1 MNMTD
6 GGIFLCRYLFFVHAS
21 GALGDYIAWTGFD
34 LKIQLADN
42 PEAEKLNSTQ
52 KTDYTGH
59 RSPAGDRSAGKIS
72 DKRPDY
78 SGKTEQSHGDS
89 KSGYQTKRLC

>member
-34 LKIQLADN
+34 LKIQLAYD
-42 PEAEKLNSTQ
+42 PEAEKL
-52 KTDYTGH
+52 Y
-59 RSPAGDRSAGKIS
+59 PA
-72 DKRPDY
+72 
-78 SGKTEQSHGDS
+78 
-89 KSGYQTKRLC
+89 